1 MRNCQGDRATK
12 LLCGGYLQ
20 SEAVARLVPPSG
32 FDRRSAANDRMDQSD
47 LKFSIDTAVYKRVST
62 GEKVNGPVL
71 EAYQPTQRNN
81 AATTPRRHL
90 WCATITPLCNATGG
104 ASDWG
109 CGEDNQQRGALS
121 NFGARFPISIRLIVT
136 AQHRTCKKSRES
148 SYGDGRPPLGNKPFM
163 RYRINNDSTDKHGD
177 KTTNM
182 RIDWNTVEARN

>member
-1 MRNCQGDRATK
+1 
-12 LLCGGYLQ
+12 
-20 SEAVARLVPPSG
+20 
-32 FDRRSAANDRMDQSD
+32 MDQSD

-121 NFGARFPISIRLIVT
+121 AVRQLVDVP
-136 AQHRTCKKSRES
+136 
-148 SYGDGRPPLGNKPFM
+148 
-163 RYRINNDSTDKHGD
+163 NDSDLSIELAFGQFVFDDRLHT
-177 KTTNM
+177 
-182 RIDWNTVEARN
+182 R